1 MPDNTKGKDTPKTG
15 ELMPQGAGDLPVR
28 APRAKNRTVER
39 LLSMLSIWPFRNR
52 AFLKSLETAQEVI
65 EKQNKLEETIIQH
78 AHTRDRLS
86 DLEITLAQG
95 RYERRRALLEEQQ
108 RYSEASNASKLQQ
121 EMRDQH
127 NKLKRQALTIEQMEQ
142 DKRALQL
149 KKELEELS
157 KPPTEPPK
165 PKKTAR
171 SEKQKRIERARKRYD
186 KELERIE
193 AMTAS
198 PETKTAL
205 RQAANIEYEEEVEKI
220 VNTS

>member
-1 MPDNTKGKDTPKTG
+1 
-15 ELMPQGAGDLPVR
+15 
-28 APRAKNRTVER
+28 
-39 LLSMLSIWPFRNR
+39 MLSIWPFRNR

-65 EKQNKLEETIIQH
+65 EKQNKLEQTIIQH
-78 AHTRDRLS
+78 AHTRDRLN
-86 DLEITLAQG
+86 DLAITLAQG

-157 KPPTEPPK
+157 KPPSEPPK
-165 PKKTAR
+165 PKKTTR

-198 PETKTAL
+198 PQTKTAL

>member
-1 MPDNTKGKDTPKTG
+1 MPDDTKGKDTPKTG
-15 ELMPQGAGDLPVR
+15 ELMPQGAGGPPAP

-142 DKRALQL
+142 DKRELQL

-157 KPPTEPPK
+157 KPPSEPPK